1 MKTLTHVQFTYEDGT
16 VDEIVDARACLL
28 LQSRI
33 NSSGIVAGMGEYL
46 ITRELVNDRQVE

>member
-1 MKTLTHVQFTYEDGT
+1 MKKLTHVQFTYEDGT